1 MIGRRIL
8 ALRHAGLAG
17 MVIVAA
23 WAGLAGAARADMS
36 VDGTR
41 FVYPA
46 REKAIS
52 VYVGNIGAE
61 PILVQSWLDR
71 GEARD
76 ANDLARLKVPFV
88 LTPPLLRL
96 EPNERKAVQLLYRR
110 VLPKDR
116 ESLFWVNFLEV
127 PVVSDEQNSLR
138 LQLNLSMKVLF
149 RPEGLQG
156 KASDAPGKLRW
167 TWRDAGNGSMRVWRK
182 TPPYSVTFRTL
193 KVRQPGD
200 GLAGLTVPPLSSASF
215 VGRWPRRAIRAG
227 CRWIM
232 SRWTTL
238 GCKRGSAQAEFARV
252 D

>member
-46 REKAIS
+46 RERQSASMSAIS
-52 VYVGNIGAE
+52 APSRSWCSPGWTGRGA
-61 PILVQSWLDR
+61 
-71 GEARD
+71 D

-96 EPNERKAVQLLYRR
+96 EPNERKAVQLRYTGES
-110 VLPKDR
+110 LPKDR

-127 PVVSDEQNSLR
+127 PVVSDEQNNLR

-167 TWRDAGNGSMRVWRK
+167 TWRDAGNGSMRV
-182 TPPYSVTFRTL
+182 
-193 KVRQPGD
+193 
-200 GLAGLTVPPLSSASF
+200 LAENLPTASRS
-215 VGRWPRRAIRAG
+215 GR
-227 CRWIM
+227 
-232 SRWTTL
+232 
-238 GCKRGSAQAEFARV
+238 
-252 D
+252 